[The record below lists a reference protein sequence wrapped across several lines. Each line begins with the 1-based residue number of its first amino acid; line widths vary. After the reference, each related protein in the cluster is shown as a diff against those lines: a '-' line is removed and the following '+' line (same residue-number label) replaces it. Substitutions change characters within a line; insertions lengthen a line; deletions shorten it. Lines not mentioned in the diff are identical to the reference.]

1 MDVLALVATCGLAA
15 RAALFMP
22 LAGPPACM
30 NPAFTTHGNAR
41 DAAAAWQ
48 PETVA
53 TAHRFDIPAAW
64 IAAVMRAESGCQA
77 TVGGEAIHSPAG
89 AIGLMQAMPQTCAAL
104 RARYGLAAGPRS
116 PHDNIL
122 AGAANLREL
131 LDRYG
136 MPWFLVAYNAGPAG
150 LDGFVHSGGMLPA
163 ETQRYLATLAPQIGV
178 VSGCVAAGGRDYG
191 SEHEVCSGGS
201 FPGPERCRR
210 RRPLRDRNHASR
222 RASGTRGAADRETE
236 FGADACADGGG
247 GWSDCSQT

>member
-1 MDVLALVATCGLAA
+1 MDVLALVVTCGLAA
-15 RAALFMP
+15 RAALFVP

-64 IAAVMRAESGCQA
+64 IAAVMRAESGGQA
-77 TVGGEAIHSPAG
+77 TVDGEPIRSPAG
-89 AIGLMQAMPQTCAAL
+89 AIGLVQVMPQTYAAACPL
-104 RARYGLAAGPRS
+104 RARRRSLRAARQHPRPRGVSARAAGPLRRALVPRCLQRRARRGSVRS
-116 PHDNIL
+116 CT
-122 AGAANLREL
+122 AAACRRPRLSVISRHW
-131 LDRYG
+131 RRRSASHRG
-136 MPWFLVAYNAGPAG
+136 
-150 LDGFVHSGGMLPA
+150 
-163 ETQRYLATLAPQIGV
+163 
-178 VSGCVAAGGRDYG
+178 VAAGSRDYG